1 MACPM
6 LIFVDRKRSKTLT
19 RPAALTSD
27 NPMAHRPIGLCGMGE
42 VRGKGTGLEEGH
54 TFQAKVFTW

>member
-6 LIFVDRKRSKTLT
+6 LIFVDRRRSKTLI

-27 NPMAHRPIGLCGMGE
+27 NPMAHRSIGLCGMGK
-42 VRGKGTGLEEGH
+42 VREKGMGLEEGH
-54 TFQAKVFTW
+54 TFQTKVFTW